1 MAKRRTKR
9 RKAPKITLGVVI
21 LALILVVTYFVLPAE
36 IKNSIFGGVKPSP
49 KPTPTA
55 TIPLNEGE
63 LKIHFIDV
71 GQGDSIIIQL
81 PDGKNMMIDGGDKKT
96 ENYQQINAK
105 AKSLGITKFDYLML
119 THSDADHV
127 GGLDDVLQDFDVI
140 DFYVPKI
147 TRENHPTQAYGDF
160 LDLMEKELKEN
171 KGTKQYSYEGM
182 KIQGDGYVIDFYMP
196 NDEVYKSI
204 PSTKLNAHQINSVSP
219 IIVLT
224 FDGRKVMFTGDT
236 NLENEEIFN
245 RIHKNDPN
253 LDVDVLK
260 VAHHGSSEA
269 TTSDFLK
276 ITKPEYGV
284 IMCGKDN
291 TYGHPHKESTERL
304 KTAKTQTYRTD
315 LNG

>member
-1 MAKRRTKR
+1 
-9 RKAPKITLGVVI
+9 
-21 LALILVVTYFVLPAE
+21 
-36 IKNSIFGGVKPSP
+36 
-49 KPTPTA
+49 
-55 TIPLNEGE
+55 
-63 LKIHFIDV
+63 
-71 GQGDSIIIQL
+71 
-81 PDGKNMMIDGGDKKT
+81 
-96 ENYQQINAK
+96 
-105 AKSLGITKFDYLML
+105 
-119 THSDADHV
+119 
-127 GGLDDVLQDFDVI
+127 
-140 DFYVPKI
+140 
-147 TRENHPTQAYGDF
+147 
-160 LDLMEKELKEN
+160 
-171 KGTKQYSYEGM
+171 QYSYEGM
-182 KIQGDGYVIDFYMP
+182 KIEGAGYVIDFYMP

-315 LNG
+315 LNGNIVLTLDAKGEGAASIKFDLQKTA